1 MLTLDK
7 RINSKKKQGSASLF
21 FWYKRYCKLAW
32 ITISECFLVKK
43 IATKGNRTLNPI
55 FRIGWLIPQRFRNWL
70 KPKNNRSIK
79 KRRKNTSP
87 FWKKIIYAKILG
99 KNRSM
104 CCFHNRISYMGVVLC
119 CGNMRVPH
127 HFLNNSEMNIVF

>member
-7 RINSKKKQGSASLF
+7 RIGSKKKQGRESLF
-21 FWYKRYCKLAW
+21 FWYERYCKLAW
-32 ITISECFLVKK
+32 IKIGECFLVKK

-55 FRIGWLIPQRFRNWL
+55 FRVGWLIPQRFRNWL

-87 FWKKIIYAKILG
+87 F
-99 KNRSM
+99 
-104 CCFHNRISYMGVVLC
+104 
-119 CGNMRVPH
+119 
-127 HFLNNSEMNIVF
+127 